1 MSCGF
6 TELAEFYVVHLAQLR
21 SKFVDVENCLDRGN
35 HLDGFYQSAVMA
47 QDEIDSAKYNPVE
60 NEKLRYL
67 VKDGRAYFRTRFSD
81 TRLIPPDLVR
91 IVQVFSM
98 GHHFDAVAASAKR
111 REFPRMHGSSNLRGL
126 SRLLISASFRMH
138 CKFLSTGET
147 IRAGPWHFLR

>member
-1 MSCGF
+1 VSCGF

-21 SKFVDVENCLDRGN
+21 SKFVDVENCLDSGN

-67 VKDGRAYFRTRFSD
+67 VKDGGADFRTRFSD
-81 TRLIPPDLVR
+81 TRLIPPNLVR

-98 GHHFDAVAASAKR
+98 GYHFDAVVALQSAANSP
-111 REFPRMHGSSNLRGL
+111 ECTGPG
-126 SRLLISASFRMH
+126 ISVECLFINF
-138 CKFLSTGET
+138 CKFSNAL
-147 IRAGPWHFLR
+147 